1 MSVQAA
7 ENSVVQRHPLIA
19 RLNRPY
25 IDGAFVDALGD
36 ETFARVTPVNG
47 QPLPSIAS
55 CGDADVDRAVASA
68 RRAFETSD
76 WRRRS
81 PRERKRVLQRLSA
94 LMLEHKD
101 ELGALITADMGKPIA
116 AATWE
121 VEFSAE
127 VFEWFGES
135 VDHLFGDV
143 APLGHDAHATITREP
158 IGVAAAITPW
168 NFPLLMPSVKLAP
181 ALACGNTMVLKPA
194 EQSPLAALRLA
205 ELATE
210 AGLPDGVLNV
220 ITGLGETSGKALAL
234 HMDVDALGFTGST
247 SVGRLIMKYAAE
259 SNLKKV
265 SLELGGKSPALVLAD
280 AADHEMVAVKTAE
293 AIFGNTGQMC
303 DSSSRMVVHESIAD
317 SVIEHLNTVAGRWQ
331 PLDPFDPAAVMGPV
345 VDKSQ
350 YDRVLGY
357 LDIGRQEGAQVTVG
371 GNATMVDTGGFYIEP
386 TVLRNVTNDMRVA
399 REEIFGP
406 VLSVIT
412 FSDDEEGLRIA
423 NDTNYGLAAT
433 VWTND
438 IRKAHRMARELRA
451 GAVLVNGDELFD
463 VTLPHGG
470 FKESGIGRDYSH
482 YAFDNWTQLKATYIN
497 LA

>member
-1 MSVQAA
+1 MSVQAT
-7 ENSVVQRHPLIA
+7 ENSVVQRYPLIA

-47 QPLPSIAS
+47 QPLPSVAS
-55 CGDADVDRAVASA
+55 CSDADVDRAVASA
-68 RRAFETSD
+68 RRAFESSD

-81 PRERKRVLQRLSA
+81 PRDRKRVLQRLSA

-101 ELGALITADMGKPIA
+101 ELAALLTADMGKPIA

-121 VEFSAE
+121 VEYSAE

-135 VDHLFGDV
+135 VDHLFGEV

-158 IGVAAAITPW
+158 IGVAAAVTPW

-181 ALACGNTMVLKPA
+181 ALASGNTVVLKPA

-205 ELATE
+205 ELGTE

-220 ITGLGETSGKALAL
+220 ITGLGETAGKALAL

-265 SLELGGKSPALVLAD
+265 SLELGGKSPSLVLAD
-280 AADHEMVAVKTAE
+280 ANDHEMVAVKTAE

-303 DSSSRMVVHESIAD
+303 DSSSRLVVHESIAD
-317 SVIEHLNTVAGRWQ
+317 SVIDQLNTVARRWQ
-331 PLDPFDPAAVMGPV
+331 PLDPFDPDSVMGPV

-357 LDIGRQEGAQVTVG
+357 LDVGRAEGAQVVSG
-371 GNATMVDTGGFYIEP
+371 GNATMVETGGFYIEP

-412 FSDDEEGLRIA
+412 FSDEEEGLRIA

-470 FKESGIGRDYSH
+470 YKESGIGRDYSH